1 MLKLINKTTVFFQ
14 TLDMTKHAL
23 APLFI
28 TASALLAVF
37 VSVSSYAAGDDSTA
51 PPPTTPT
58 QRCADGQIHDAKS
71 GKCVPVKSSVLSDSD
86 RYQAVRE
93 LAYAERYLAA
103 ELVLDAMTRQQDDRV
118 LTYRGF
124 LMRKTGRFDQAVRF
138 YKSAI
143 DLNPNN
149 LLVRSYLGQGYVVS
163 SQLNEARQQ
172 HEEIM
177 ARGGHGTWA
186 EISLRTALSSGQ
198 TFRY

>member
-1 MLKLINKTTVFFQ
+1 MA
-14 TLDMTKHAL
+14 KHASTQ
-23 APLFI
+23 LFI
-28 TASALLAVF
+28 TAAALLTVF
-37 VSVSSYAAGDDSTA
+37 VSLSSYAAGDDSTA
-51 PPPTTPT
+51 PPPSTPT
-58 QRCADGQIHDAKS
+58 QRCADGKIHDSKS
-71 GKCVPVKSSVLSDSD
+71 GKCVPVKSNVLSDSE

-103 ELVLDAMTRQQDDRV
+103 ELALDAMTHQQDDRV

-143 DLNPNN
+143 DTNPNN

-163 SQLNEARQQ
+163 SQLHEARQQ
-172 HEEIM
+172 HNEIM
-177 ARGGHGTWA
+177 ARGGQGTWA

-198 TFRY
+198 TYRY